1 MMAQSFQAKLG
12 KLWGHPG
19 FQAKPATVLLR
30 GAGLAWDVLRGVP
43 PVISLT
49 EAGERLRL
57 PADFRYTTLTAYLF
71 RDRVEE
77 ELGILDQLIGSGANM
92 LDIGANIG
100 LYTLRGASIV
110 GPTGRVV
117 AIEPGSQVLEVLRG
131 NLALNDFS
139 QVRLLPVA
147 LSSEEGRAQLFRVPL
162 GDDPQAFS
170 LLPQDG
176 EIPSEE
182 VVTRTLDAV
191 VAEEGLTRIDLIKM
205 DVEGLEP
212 QVLKGG
218 AGSIGRFRP
227 MVIFEINAS
236 QVHAPE
242 GEVDAFRFLVEAG
255 YQIAQL
261 RDRRLVP
268 VSTQPE
274 GHGNLV
280 AIHPEGAQPRAGAA
294 IWGG

>member
-1 MMAQSFQAKLG
+1 MMARSFQAKLG
-12 KLWGHPG
+12 KLWSHPG
-19 FQAKPATVLLR
+19 FQAKPVAVLFR
-30 GAGLAWDVLRGVP
+30 GAGLAWNVLRGVP

-77 ELGILDQLIGSGANM
+77 ELGILDQLIGPGATM
-92 LDIGANIG
+92 IDIGANIG
-100 LYTLRGASIV
+100 LYTLRGASLA
-110 GPTGRVV
+110 GRSGRVL
-117 AIEPGSQVLEVLRG
+117 AIEPGSQVLEVLRA
-131 NLALNDFS
+131 NLALNDFP

-147 LSSEEGRAQLFRVPL
+147 LAAEEGRAQLFRVPL

-170 LLPQDG
+170 LVPQDG

-182 VVTRTLDAV
+182 VVTRTLDSV
-191 VAEEGLTRIDLIKM
+191 ITEEGVTRIDLIKM

-218 AGSIGRFRP
+218 ADSIGRFRP
-227 MVIFEINAS
+227 MVIFEINAG
-236 QVHAPE
+236 QIHLPE
-242 GEVDAFRFLVEAG
+242 GQADAFQWLVGAG
-255 YQIAQL
+255 YRIAQL

-268 VSTQPE
+268 VAAQPE

-294 IWGG
+294 IWAG